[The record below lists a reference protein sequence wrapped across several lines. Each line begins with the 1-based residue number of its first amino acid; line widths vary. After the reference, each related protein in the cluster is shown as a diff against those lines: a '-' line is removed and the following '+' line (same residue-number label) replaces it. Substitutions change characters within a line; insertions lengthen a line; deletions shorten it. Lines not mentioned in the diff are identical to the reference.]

1 MGTKLEFSKC
11 LDTLQI
17 NTVLIII
24 KGLQCFMNPHDDKK
38 KKEYQREKVTFINQN
53 KSNIFPG
60 FSKNWCKDYL
70 LLNPFKQ
77 EMAVW

>member
-1 MGTKLEFSKC
+1 
-11 LDTLQI
+11 
-17 NTVLIII
+17 
-24 KGLQCFMNPHDDKK
+24 MNPHDDKK